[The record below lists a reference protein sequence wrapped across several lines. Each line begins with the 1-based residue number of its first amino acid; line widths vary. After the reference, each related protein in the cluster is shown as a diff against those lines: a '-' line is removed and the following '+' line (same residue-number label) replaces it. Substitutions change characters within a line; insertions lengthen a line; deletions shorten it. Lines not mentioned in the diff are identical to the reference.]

1 MIPLYL
7 LVNSPI
13 IPVFLSHINVGLH
26 WTSHQDPL
34 SPSCGPVVPA
44 VRNFVHKTHMYDNLF
59 AWFFLSTKLTC
70 KSSQS
75 KLSQFTLCW
84 HFDIPSERCKHSLTQ
99 GLSILMRKG
108 NEHTCGAICHIYGGC
123 HLQLCRKSGQN
134 TYLWPSRN
142 KRRTSIYQI
151 NNNDKISKK
160 RKVSYF
166 SEWTTYCWSIF
177 VSSGAVIFFSD
188 ICFLLDLKYSN
199 Q

>member
-1 MIPLYL
+1 MI
-7 LVNSPI
+7 
-13 IPVFLSHINVGLH
+13 
-26 WTSHQDPL
+26 
-34 SPSCGPVVPA
+34 
-44 VRNFVHKTHMYDNLF
+44 
-59 AWFFLSTKLTC
+59 FLSTKLTC

-84 HFDIPSERCKHSLTQ
+84 HFDIPSERCKDSLTQ